1 MAQSVFF
8 SFDYDR
14 DNWRVQQVQQMGAI
28 EGGAAFT
35 PQDWEKVRR
44 NSDEAITK
52 WIADQMA
59 YTRAVIVLVGRET
72 ADSRWVKHEITK
84 AWNDKRPLVGVR
96 IHGLKD
102 SNQHTDAAGNNPFTD
117 VSLKSGGSV
126 ADYVTLHDPSGNS
139 STEVYASIKT
149 NLESWVANAYRRS

>member
-28 EGGAAFT
+28 EGGASFT

-44 NSDEAITK
+44 NTAEALTK
-52 WIADQMA
+52 CSAEQMA
-59 YTRAVIVLVGRET
+59 YTRAVVVLVGRET
-72 ADSRWVKHEITK
+72 ADSRWVQHEITK

-102 SNQHTDAAGNNPFTD
+102 ADQHTDAAG
-117 VSLKSGGSV
+117 
-126 ADYVTLHDPSGNS
+126 
-139 STEVYASIKT
+139 
-149 NLESWVANAYRRS
+149 